1 MLVQLYEE
9 HVHLQIKERL
19 SSSNENITF
28 ETKKDN
34 PCIYKTKIYSCFYNF
49 AFPNNFNSLS
59 LEENDRCCKHGTK

>member
-19 SSSNENITF
+19 SSSDENITF

-34 PCIYKTKIYSCFYNF
+34 QCIYNTK
-49 AFPNNFNSLS
+49 
-59 LEENDRCCKHGTK
+59 